1 MVAGFRQDSFTHVL
15 VGDVVAAAERVK
27 GNENQTYR
35 RELVRTVFSA
45 IEGLHWKLKRDVF
58 RHAQVVADL
67 TPHEV
72 AALLEETYSVDDRGM
87 VRAQP
92 KFMPLLSAIRLV
104 ITIVK
109 RYRPTYEVDF
119 NHVGWTNLCR
129 AVEIRNRIVHPKT
142 LKDLSVTDEEIRQ
155 SLSAFYWL
163 VALCVEVLRETKKNL
178 NELQPIV
185 GKPSEF
191 GSNDT

>member
-1 MVAGFRQDSFTHVL
+1 MAAGFRQDSFTHVL
-15 VGDVVAAAERVK
+15 VGDVVSATERVQ

-58 RHAQVVADL
+58 LHAQVVADL
-67 TPHEV
+67 TPHEE
-72 AALLEETYSVDDRGM
+72 AALLEETYSVDDRGN

-104 ITIVK
+104 ISIVK
-109 RYRPTYEVDF
+109 RYRPAYEVDF

-129 AVEIRNRIVHPKT
+129 AVELRNRIVHPKT
-142 LKDLSVTDEEIRQ
+142 LEDLSVSDKEIEQ

-163 VALCVEVLRETKKNL
+163 LALCIEVLRETKEHLYEFQRVLK
-178 NELQPIV
+178 
-185 GKPSEF
+185 KPSES
-191 GSNDT
+191 GANDT